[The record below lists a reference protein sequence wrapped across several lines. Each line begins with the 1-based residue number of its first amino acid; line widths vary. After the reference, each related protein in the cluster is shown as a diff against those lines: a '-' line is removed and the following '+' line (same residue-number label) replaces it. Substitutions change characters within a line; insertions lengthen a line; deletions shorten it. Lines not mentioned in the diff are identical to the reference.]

1 MRKSGGAAIPM
12 KNIDYLIGSCNIC
25 NLPMQPCNPDIL
37 DFISRLSE
45 FLRKDASAKT
55 YPDVMSLAFWCRKS
69 NIAKISKNLIH
80 KEIRLGRGL
89 TFHIAPSNI
98 PVNFAFSFLFSLLAG
113 NANIVRVPTKPF
125 PQIDIICNAIQEIL
139 KSFPEIEKRTAFV
152 RYIAD
157 EEQTID
163 FSMQADT
170 RMIWGGDET
179 ISFIRKLPTK
189 PRCIDIVFADRYS
202 LAILNGESILNA
214 SEQEIRRLA
223 ENFYNDTW
231 LMDQNACSS
240 PQIILWH
247 KDIKEAR
254 ERFWE
259 AAKIYAAN
267 CYHIQA
273 ASAVD
278 KLTQACS
285 DAINIEGIKE
295 IKLVGSL
302 LYRAELEYLPSSN
315 LENFRGYCGYFY
327 ECPIKSLD
335 EFINLITEKMQ
346 SLIYYRE
353 DPDILRKIV
362 IDNQL
367 RGIDRIVPVGKA
379 MDIGPIWDGYDI
391 LGMLSRII
399 L

>member
-1 MRKSGGAAIPM
+1 
-12 KNIDYLIGSCNIC
+12 
-25 NLPMQPCNPDIL
+25 MQPCSSNIL
-37 DFISRLSE
+37 DFISKLSE
-45 FLRKDASAKT
+45 ILRNDTLART
-55 YPDVMSLAFWCRKS
+55 WPDVMSLAFWCRKS
-69 NIAKISKNLIH
+69 NILRISKDVMH
-80 KEIRLGRGL
+80 KEMRLGRGL

-113 NANIVRVPTKPF
+113 NANIVRVPTKSF
-125 PQIDIICNAIQEIL
+125 PQIDIICKAIREAL

-157 EEQTID
+157 KEQTMN

-179 ISFIRKLPTK
+179 ISFIRKLPAK

-202 LAILNGESILNA
+202 LAIFNGQSILNA
-214 SEQEIRRLA
+214 SDQEIKRLA

-247 KDIKEAR
+247 QDAKEAR
-254 ERFWE
+254 ERFWK
-259 AAKIYAAN
+259 AAETYAEN
-267 CYHIQA
+267 YYQIQA

-278 KLTQACS
+278 KITQACR
-285 DAINIEGIKE
+285 DAIDIQEIKE
-295 IKLVGSL
+295 IKQVGSL
-302 LYRAELEYLPSSN
+302 LYRAELKCLPSSN
-315 LENFRGYCGYFY
+315 LESLRGYCGYFY

-335 EFINLITEKMQ
+335 EFVNLVTEKMQ
-346 SLIYYRE
+346 SLIYYGE
-353 DPDILRKIV
+353 NPDILRKIV
-362 IDNQL
+362 VDNEL

-391 LGMLSRII
+391 LEMLSRII
-399 L
+399 LKQ